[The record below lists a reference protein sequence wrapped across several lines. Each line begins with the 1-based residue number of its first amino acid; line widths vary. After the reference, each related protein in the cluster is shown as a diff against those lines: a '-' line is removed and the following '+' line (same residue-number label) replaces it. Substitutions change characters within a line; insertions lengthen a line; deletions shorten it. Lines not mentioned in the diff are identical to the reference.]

1 MNELTIETFSK
12 KFNWEY
18 TKIPKMKDW
27 FILLDKE
34 KGKCIATIKNFKGNK
49 EDNEFVYFEL
59 GLHQELYNMSV
70 LADTICVCKWDCGTI
85 GVIKRTEFAGDLSY
99 SEKKN
104 IYIKIPSNSI
114 KTIINGTKE

>member
-34 KGKCIATIKNFKGNK
+34 KGKCIATMCMQMGLRNYRCNQKN
-49 EDNEFVYFEL
+49 
-59 GLHQELYNMSV
+59 
-70 LADTICVCKWDCGTI
+70 
-85 GVIKRTEFAGDLSY
+85 
-99 SEKKN
+99 
-104 IYIKIPSNSI
+104 
-114 KTIINGTKE
+114 